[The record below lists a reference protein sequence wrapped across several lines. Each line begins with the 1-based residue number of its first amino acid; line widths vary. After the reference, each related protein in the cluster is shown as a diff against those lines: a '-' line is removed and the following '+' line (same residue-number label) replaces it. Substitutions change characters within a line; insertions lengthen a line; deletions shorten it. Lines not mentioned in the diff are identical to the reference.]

1 MGVRMKIRAI
11 TVAVLGLMI
20 CTFLVSC
27 GSKDE
32 TQKLLSKIED
42 KEVDLEYI
50 EATLHYTGYLDNVSS
65 MKETFDNLDYD
76 SDGLQDRVVQY
87 VTEESS
93 KHYYI
98 VFGSGEILELGPFL
112 DIWMF
117 STFQAAD
124 LTGDGN
130 NEIIF
135 CGEHSLSSS
144 PESGSE
150 IAVFG
155 RVDGTYKQLVLP
167 ASEPSWNYALYY
179 TGFPIFG
186 EINDQGSII
195 TFSCPILGYEEKYNI
210 IDQNQLD
217 TFLVYHDM
225 ELAKKKQLAFDA
237 YHISLEESDEPR
249 LILKYGIFKIG
260 PFFEA
265 VLEWDGEKFIGTS
278 MKFASFR
285 EEENEAKQ
293 EEINRFSQEDMYIEG
308 GSLLNPLS
316 EGDRQELL
324 TKMEQASLDIHNLS
338 DYLLEI
344 YRNPEKQIVLY
355 GYAEPECY
363 YGCGILWVNQE
374 LETISIFPDVLYG
387 KAQNVSY
394 DEINN
399 RFLYTSMDGG
409 TGVAYDTLYVFDNL
423 PDGSVEWVY
432 TIVPD
437 DISKTINESIEMKL
451 DSKKDEIVY
460 YYKDAKIGVSKFSDY
475 YPIEEFL
482 GIYIG
487 DILSYRLDEG
497 NIIVE
502 FSPGY
507 QYESVSS
514 LEYDTSPRM
523 QGNIDLIYDN
533 NTFSYEL
540 SAIKFVE

>member
-1 MGVRMKIRAI
+1 MKIRTI
-11 TVAVLGLMI
+11 TFALLFMMI
-20 CTFLVSC
+20 SIFLVGC

-42 KEVDLEYI
+42 EEVTLEYI

-65 MKETFDNLDYD
+65 MKESFDNLDYD
-76 SDGLQDRVVQY
+76 GDGLQDRIVQY
-87 VTEESS
+87 VTDEST

-98 VFGSGEILELGPFL
+98 VFSSGQILELGPFL

-117 STFQAAD
+117 SSFQAAD

-135 CGEHSLSSS
+135 CGEHSLSTAS
-144 PESGSE
+144 ETGSE

-155 RVDGTYKQLVLP
+155 KVEGIYKQLALP
-167 ASEPSWNYALYY
+167 ATEPSWIDSLYY
-179 TGFPIFG
+179 TGYPIFG
-186 EINDQGSII
+186 ELNEQGSIM
-195 TFSCPILGYEEKYNI
+195 TFTCPILGYEEEYNI
-210 IDQNQLD
+210 KDQNELD
-217 TFLVYHDM
+217 AFLIYHDM
-225 ELAKKKQLAFDA
+225 EVTKKKQLAFDA
-237 YHISLEESDEPR
+237 YRISLEESDKPR
-249 LILKYGIFKIG
+249 LILDFGVWKVG
-260 PFFEA
+260 PLFEA
-265 VLEWDGEKFIGTS
+265 VLEWDGEKFITIS
-278 MKFASFR
+278 MKCTSVT
-285 EEENEAKQ
+285 EEEPEEEL
-293 EEINRFSQEDMYIEG
+293 EEINGFSQEDIYSENE
-308 GSLLNPLS
+308 SLLNPLS
-316 EGDRQELL
+316 EGDRLELL

-338 DYLLEI
+338 DYLQEI

-363 YGCGILWVNQE
+363 YGCGMLWLNHE

-387 KAQNVSY
+387 KAESVSY

-399 RFLYTSMDGG
+399 RFLYASTDGG
-409 TGVAYDTLYVFDNL
+409 TGVSRDVLYVFNNL

-432 TIVPD
+432 TIQPN
-437 DISKTINESIEMKL
+437 DISKTINDNIEMKY

-460 YYKDAKIGVSKFSDY
+460 FYNDTKIGVSKFPDY
-475 YPIEEFL
+475 YPREEFL
-482 GIYIG
+482 GTYIG
-487 DILSYRLDEG
+487 DILNYRLDQG

-514 LEYDTSPRM
+514 LEYDKAPRI
-523 QGNIDLIYDN
+523 QGNVDLIYEN

-540 SAIKFVE
+540 SSIKFVE